1 MTHDECFKESYK
13 AIVTTDYRRTTSLSN
28 IRKQNNTNKIAAL
41 FALIKKHGMQNGELS
56 PLRIRWTLFIAF
68 HL

>member
-1 MTHDECFKESYK
+1 MLLRTI
-13 AIVTTDYRRTTSLSN
+13 AARTTSLSN